1 VAAGDAV
8 RARALFQLAID
19 SGHEKAAPLAEIHL
33 RGLNRRTRRGD
44 ASGATPGDR
53 LPNKARAGLAG
64 IAAVLPMMD
73 DGCWHRRQRAPSGV
87 ILAMREEMSG
97 STLKR

>member
-1 VAAGDAV
+1 MRRQHPWPRSISGAWTAGPD
-8 RARALFQLAID
+8 
-19 SGHEKAAPLAEIHL
+19 
-33 RGLNRRTRRGD
+33 GD

-53 LPNKARAGLAG
+53 LPNKARAGLPG
-64 IAAVLPMMD
+64 IAAVLPVMD

>member
-1 VAAGDAV
+1 V
-8 RARALFQLAID
+8 RARALFQFAID

-33 RGLNRRTRRGD
+33 PGPEPPDPKGD
-44 ASGATPGDR
+44 ASGATPGDH

-64 IAAVLPMMD
+64 IAAVLLPMMD

-87 ILAMREEMSG
+87 ILAMREEMSR
-97 STLKR
+97 STPKR